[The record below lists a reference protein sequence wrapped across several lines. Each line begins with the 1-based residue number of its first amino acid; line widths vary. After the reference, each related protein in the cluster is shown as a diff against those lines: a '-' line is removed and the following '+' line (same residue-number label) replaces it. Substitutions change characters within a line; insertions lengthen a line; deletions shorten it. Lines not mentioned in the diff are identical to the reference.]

1 MASIIISG
9 QMELQ
14 KNTALFF
21 KKSNK
26 STARLVTFKK
36 IDERTGLVTQ
46 FFYNNQ
52 QVVTCRAWNQ

>member
-1 MASIIISG
+1 
-9 QMELQ
+9 MELQ

-36 IDERTGLVTQ
+36 IDQRTALVTQ